1 MKLVKGSANRTS
13 NPEKTVKLSSK
24 MEQFIVETAKFVCTN
39 IIAAHNGYSGLMKA
53 TNCENGKEFLFA
65 KEYLLSLETC
75 DDGHGTILTYKN
87 RCTVIVEES
96 KEELAKQFGYVYEPK
111 PEPKPEQSAEGT
123 CQAPEA
129 SQP

>member
-1 MKLVKGSANRTS
+1 MKIIKGSG
-13 NPEKTVKLSSK
+13 NPNTNPDKSVKLSSK
-24 MEQFIVETAKFVCTN
+24 MELFIVETAKFVCTN

-75 DDGHGTILTYKN
+75 DDGLGTIITYKN

-96 KEELAKQFGYVYEPK
+96 KEDLAKQFGYIDAPK
-111 PEPKPEQSAEGT
+111 PEPKPEPNPEGS

-129 SQP
+129 TQP